1 MNLRAFLQDLESK
14 SPEEIWRI
22 PAEVE
27 PTSDIT
33 ALVLELER
41 RGEYPVLW
49 FERVRGSR
57 FPVVTNVFAHRR
69 RYARALGVPLESL
82 HDEWVRRGDRRIA
95 PVLRQSG
102 PVREVVKTGGRGR
115 PR

>member
-14 SPEEIWRI
+14 SPEEIWRS
-22 PAEVE
+22 PGEVE
-27 PTSDIT
+27 PGSDIT

-57 FPVVTNVFAHRR
+57 GAVSLLSRDFYTDKLLEWGMRDEQFKVSLFRFDAGNFQRLSFVTVA
-69 RYARALGVPLESL
+69 
-82 HDEWVRRGDRRIA
+82 
-95 PVLRQSG
+95 
-102 PVREVVKTGGRGR
+102 
-115 PR
+115 